1 MLEIR
6 SEVVGDRLAIVEVHA
21 SAFSTDAEAR
31 LVDALRAGG
40 KASVSLVAELEGTVI
55 GHVLFSPISVAPC
68 AGVARGAG
76 LAPLAVFPE
85 HRRQGVGG
93 KLIQAGIE
101 ACLRAGFDFVVVLG
115 EPAYYRRFGFR
126 RALDRGLRNE
136 YGADEEFMVLE
147 LRPGAL
153 SGVPGLVKYAPEFA
167 AVEA

>member
-40 KASVSLVAELEGTVI
+40 KASVSLVAELEGAVI
-55 GHVLFSPISVAPC
+55 GHVLFSPVSVAPC
-68 AGVARGAG
+68 AGGVRGAG
-76 LAPLAVFPE
+76 LAPVAVFPE

-93 KLIQAGIE
+93 KLIRAGIE
-101 ACLRAGFDFVVVLG
+101 ECLRAGFGFVVVLG
-115 EPAYYRRFGFR
+115 EPAYYHRFGFR
-126 RALDRGLRNE
+126 RALDRELRNE
-136 YGADEEFMVLE
+136 YGAVDEFMVLE
-147 LRPGAL
+147 LRPDAL
-153 SGVPGLVKYAPEFA
+153 SGVSGLVTYAPEFS